1 MRILLLFQFR
11 EGVELEFPVVEHW
24 KSIQKMQIE
33 MSFKAWLWLV
43 HAKNMGGKCIWDYS
57 NSTKTNPSWYYRIVQ
72 GILSWGWVKGREEL
86 KHQYFSWL
94 IRKCSK
100 IELHFIVWTTF
111 KARGDVI
118 LTKYWEGEKRKIWF
132 VSRIIWRESIPQIYT
147 DLDKELWLYF
157 RIFSYICVYPCY
169 SFCSVQYCFLWPKK
183 HRKNMK

>member
-57 NSTKTNPSWYYRIVQ
+57 NSTKANPSWYYRIVQ
-72 GILSWGWVKGREEL
+72 GILSWGWVKGRDEL

-118 LTKYWEGEKRKIWF
+118 LTKYWEGEKRYVQKKDIRFQPQKYIKSISDNLHSLDIKGQLQNVQEKEKKIF
-132 VSRIIWRESIPQIYT
+132 MT
-147 DLDKELWLYF
+147 
-157 RIFSYICVYPCY
+157 FS
-169 SFCSVQYCFLWPKK
+169 
-183 HRKNMK
+183 